1 MSNWIQYKSIW
12 EDNDK
17 SNIARYTS
25 MIEKIANE
33 LGLELG
39 QEFILYGSKYKFNK
53 NGLLLFNGND
63 WVLTYEALTEIVTD
77 NAVKNSIKKSKWKPK
92 YNEEYYFPYLNST
105 DVHTYSY
112 NYNDDEVDYYFYN
125 NGLMCKTKE
134 EAEELY
140 DYIIEKVKEYRNNDI

>member
-1 MSNWIQYKSIW
+1 M
-12 EDNDK
+12 
-17 SNIARYTS
+17 S

-63 WVLTYEALTEIVTD
+63 WVLTYEALTEIITN

-92 YNEEYYFPYLNST
+92 YGETYYFPCINST
-105 DVHTYSY
+105 DYHTYSFIY
-112 NYNDDEVDYYFYN
+112 ANDDVDNYYFTN
-125 NGLMCKTKE
+125 NFMCKTKE